1 MHKAVV
7 RDVKR
12 AETPRT
18 ARARKTPTPDSPF
31 LRNDIPRVPRRHD
44 IGDSLTRVLFRPPCE
59 TLEVGASD
67 PSNETRVAIATANVA
82 VELWRTPHG
91 ECAVPSAGGR
101 KWRRGVRARRFFFVP
116 IVHGSVPG
124 LRICFVSQLDSL
136 PKAWRSLGPESH
148 TSATSFCAHVAL
160 LLAHSFSRQPFAM
173 AAGTVAM
180 ATAAPV
186 SLFRSGQRGPRV
198 TSRRVSCCRPSR
210 GVVTAA
216 ASVEAV
222 PGNSAA
228 LVALKGVTLRR
239 ASDGTSVDACAIV
252 PTTGR
257 VVVPFLTQFADF
269 DSWELAQRLVD
280 DLPALAEAGV
290 TVVAV
295 GIGSVEAARL
305 FCEKTNFPVD
315 KLFADATGDAYA
327 ALKFEP
333 GFGRQGGEFGWLDTK
348 PFSFVNGYA
357 KLLIMCAGIGSPGTL
372 GAVFGG
378 YVVSISHSPHSASLI
393 AHTRLT
399 LFLLQSGGQ
408 KQKTHLQ
415 GGQQLRQPRDSRCNG
430 RDPG

>member
-1 MHKAVV
+1 MLE
-7 RDVKR
+7 DF
-12 AETPRT
+12 
-18 ARARKTPTPDSPF
+18 F
-31 LRNDIPRVPRRHD
+31 LCPLCMGVYR
-44 IGDSLTRVLFRPPCE
+44 GC
-59 TLEVGASD
+59 ASA
-67 PSNETRVAIATANVA
+67 SSHSWT
-82 VELWRTPHG
+82 
-91 ECAVPSAGGR
+91 
-101 KWRRGVRARRFFFVP
+101 
-116 IVHGSVPG
+116 
-124 LRICFVSQLDSL
+124 VSQ
-136 PKAWRSLGPESH
+136 KRGGAWAQSH

-399 LFLLQSGGQ
+399 LFLLQSGSPSRLWISPSAPSR
-408 KQKTHLQ
+408 TWF
-415 GGQQLRQPRDSRCNG
+415 GGTRLASWAGGHGGANSRKMFLLSS
-430 RDPG
+430 RDPVWKGRTNRGTGR